1 MASLLLVLVLSV
13 PRIGGHTHLWANG
26 LYDALVVIL
35 IFPAIV
41 FLGAISKVSSD
52 LTQKLAPSWV
62 IYPILYTSF
71 TSPLPMCV
79 LCMGEQQQSQSLRRV
94 RCWHIGD
101 GVYDFTFLAIFEVV

>member
-1 MASLLLVLVLSV
+1 MAGMLLRRLVQPTEKKHILMASLLLVLVLSV

-71 TSPLPMCV
+71 TSLCLCV
-79 LCMGEQQQSQSLRRV
+79 LCMGEQQQSQSLSE
-94 RCWHIGD
+94 G
-101 GVYDFTFLAIFEVV
+101 

>member
-35 IFPAIV
+35 IFLPSYFWV
-41 FLGAISKVSSD
+41 PSVKVSSD

-62 IYPILYTSF
+62 IIPSLYIIHFPFAYVYYAWVSNK
-71 TSPLPMCV
+71 V
-79 LCMGEQQQSQSLRRV
+79 SLRRV
-94 RCWHIGD
+94 RVVGIL
-101 GVYDFTFLAIFEVV
+101 VMVFYDFTFLAIFEVV